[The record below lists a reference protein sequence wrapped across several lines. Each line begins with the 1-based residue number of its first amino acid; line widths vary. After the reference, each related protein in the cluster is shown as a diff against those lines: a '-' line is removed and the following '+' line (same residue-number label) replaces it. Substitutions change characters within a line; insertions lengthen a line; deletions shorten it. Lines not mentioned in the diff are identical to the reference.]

1 MKIYIFLIIALAR
14 RVVLKPSNKNEV
26 FAVLRVYTCK
36 AAHLCT
42 CARVGVNRATCDSA
56 LPTKEE
62 DRKNKEVQEEET
74 DERRHWGRGVGA
86 GTGQEVYG

>member
-1 MKIYIFLIIALAR
+1 MKFLRCTVSTLAK
-14 RVVLKPSNKNEV
+14 LPT
-26 FAVLRVYTCK
+26 FAR
-36 AAHLCT
+36 
-42 CARVGVNRATCDSA
+42 ARVGVNRATCDSA

-74 DERRHWGRGVGA
+74 DERRHRGRGVGA

>member
-1 MKIYIFLIIALAR
+1 MRCSVSALAK
-14 RVVLKPSNKNEV
+14 LPT
-26 FAVLRVYTCK
+26 FAR
-36 AAHLCT
+36 
-42 CARVGVNRATCDSA
+42 ARVSVNRAKCDSA
-56 LPTKEE
+56 SPTKEE